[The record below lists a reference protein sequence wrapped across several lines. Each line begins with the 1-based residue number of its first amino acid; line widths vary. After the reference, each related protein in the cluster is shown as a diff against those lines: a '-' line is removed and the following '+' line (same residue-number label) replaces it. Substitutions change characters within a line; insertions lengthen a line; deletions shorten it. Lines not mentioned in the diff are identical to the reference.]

1 MKEMQKGNLTFPWGI
16 AFFILEKQT
25 ALTGCLSCCQFIF
38 LSFFSFLSSK
48 KKLVVKRTRTRWN
61 KLSEVVN
68 CVRKVIQPRN
78 GVSLLAQCPKVSL
91 HHSICCSEG
100 GRVRR
105 SQLAFTSSLLLPIVS
120 LWEFNRG
127 ATSGRFK
134 ALETSSSS
142 SFPLLS
148 DFDSV
153 SSFFPS
159 YAWIKKISTQRSSD
173 P

>member
-1 MKEMQKGNLTFPWGI
+1 MGHC
-16 AFFILEKQT
+16 FFHIRKT
-25 ALTGCLSCCQFIF
+25 NS
-38 LSFFSFLSSK
+38 SDRMSFLLPVYFSLVFLVSFVE

-142 SFPLLS
+142 SSFPLLS

-153 SSFFPS
+153 SSFFLL
-159 YAWIKKISTQRSSD
+159 TRE
-173 P
+173 